1 VRRRPG
7 GWLVLDGAHNPHGAR
22 ALAASLEAYFGAAPL
37 TLVTGVLR
45 DKDAAGILGPLAA
58 RARRVILTSFAS
70 PRAAAPADLRALVPP
85 GCSAEVAAS
94 VGEALAL
101 AAAEPRHPIL
111 CVAGSLALVGD
122 ALRHL
127 AGGDKPCP
135 VEKPADSM
143 ESLL

>member
-1 VRRRPG
+1 
-7 GWLVLDGAHNPHGAR
+7 VLDGAHNPHGAR
-22 ALAASLEAYFGAAPL
+22 ALAASLEAYFGDTPM

-58 RARRVILTSFAS
+58 RARRVVLTAFTS
-70 PRAAAPADLRALVPP
+70 PRAAAPEDLRAFVPP
-85 GCSAEVAAS
+85 GCRADVADS
-94 VGEALAL
+94 IGQALAL
-101 AAAEPRHPIL
+101 AEAAPRHPIL